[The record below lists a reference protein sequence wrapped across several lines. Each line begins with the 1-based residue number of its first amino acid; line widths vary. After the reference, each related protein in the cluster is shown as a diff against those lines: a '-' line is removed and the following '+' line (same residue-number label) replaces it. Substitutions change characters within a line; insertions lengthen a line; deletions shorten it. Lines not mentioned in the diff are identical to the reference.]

1 MRRITKNEI
10 KVFSFILGTYT
21 FWFLVFI
28 ALANILL

>member
-10 KVFSFILGTYT
+10 RVFSFILGTYT
-21 FWFLVFI
+21 FWFLVLI